1 MIKEIL
7 HRVQE
12 KQKINWSQLVKEVN
26 ESLAMFDGEAYIAT
40 QGTSQRPININKERV
55 INVGI
60 KGNDFLTN
68 LVMELVKAVLQ
79 E

>member
-1 MIKEIL
+1 VMIKEIL

-40 QGTSQRPININKERV
+40 
-55 INVGI
+55 
-60 KGNDFLTN
+60 
-68 LVMELVKAVLQ
+68 
-79 E
+79 